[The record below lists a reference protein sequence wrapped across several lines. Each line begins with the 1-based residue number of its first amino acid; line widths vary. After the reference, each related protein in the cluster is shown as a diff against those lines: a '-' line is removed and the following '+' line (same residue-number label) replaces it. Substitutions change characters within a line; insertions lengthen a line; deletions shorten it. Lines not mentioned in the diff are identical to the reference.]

1 MDRRPD
7 EGRIELQDAGRFL
20 QSYLEVIGGRSMF
33 SNGRLVA
40 DIMMM
45 MITHSLLLYK
55 SEIEDT
61 WERISNYVFA

>member
-20 QSYLEVIGGRSMF
+20 QSYLEVIGRSMF
-33 SNGRLVA
+33 SDGRLVA
-40 DIMMM
+40 DVMM
-45 MITHSLLLYK
+45 MITHLLLLYK